1 MIGYWTFSMSFDV
14 KLIAIDNNNDDV
26 TCNIVLLIID
36 AI

>member
-1 MIGYWTFSMSFDV
+1 MSFDV
-14 KLIAIDNNNDDV
+14 KLIAIENSNDDV